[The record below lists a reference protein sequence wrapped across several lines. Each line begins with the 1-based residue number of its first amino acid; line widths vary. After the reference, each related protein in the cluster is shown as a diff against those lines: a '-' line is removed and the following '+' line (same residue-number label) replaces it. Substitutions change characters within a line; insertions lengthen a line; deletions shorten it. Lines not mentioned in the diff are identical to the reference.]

1 MPNTTDGW
9 SNWEDQ
15 LNRKTQRRRNA
26 RARHA
31 CNRHRAAV
39 VIELLLFAVA
49 ATLMALEAFGVL
61 PAVVAFPLTALLI
74 VFMSFCAGFVCG
86 AKNY

>member
-1 MPNTTDGW
+1 MQTYSDGW

-26 RARHA
+26 RARHIR
-31 CNRHRAAV
+31 NRHRAAL

-61 PAVVAFPLTALLI
+61 SAVIAFPLTALLI